1 MTPAN
6 GFAEMKDS
14 GILGCGSIPS
24 HWETI
29 ALKYV
34 ALLDG
39 KVDTSNITPED
50 TVSFVPMECIR
61 NDKRIP
67 KTAQKSKDNGTYSS
81 FCNGDIAIAKV
92 TPCFENGNICVMA
105 SLENGYAFGSSELF
119 SVRPQNIVGRYL
131 FYSLQ
136 TPYFLDGGAATMTGV
151 GGLKRVSS
159 YYMKNVKIV
168 FPPLSEQSTI
178 ASYLDAQCAKID
190 EIIAQDKASIE
201 DYKQW
206 KMSVVNDAVTHG
218 LDPNAEMKDSGIYW
232 MGKIPTK
239 WGLKRLKYIFAIKK
253 DIAGELGHTV
263 LAITQQ
269 GIKPKNMSDKGQFAL
284 DYSKYQLVVP
294 GDFAMNHMDLLT
306 GWVDISQYS
315 GVTSP
320 DYRVFFALHPEEIDT
335 NYYKHVFQTCYRC
348 RIFYGLGQGV
358 SGLGRWRLPAEMFLN
373 FVLPVPPLDEQR
385 KIGEFLDKQ
394 CAKIDDLI
402 IEKQS
407 LIDDLESY
415 KKSFI
420 YEVVTGKRRIAEPDQ
435 MTIAVLSPDILR
447 YQKALLMLRILDL
460 LGNKARG
467 RIHLQKC
474 MFAAECLLNI
484 PFQTQ
489 YIRYDHGPYDLH
501 LADYET
507 VLCDSGWFNIQKGS
521 HVTYQKSRHFAEGLK
536 EYMNVFSDIDEKL
549 KHIVAF
555 LKPMKTTQA
564 ERVAT
569 LLAAWNDFIIDGISH
584 PTDKE
589 IINEVMSNWTPN
601 KANPQYSTWQD
612 TLTKIR
618 KNRFIPSGFGIH
630 TLKKEV
636 LLQEE

>member
-1 MTPAN
+1 MTPAK
-6 GFAEMKDS
+6 GYMEMKDS
-14 GILGCGSIPS
+14 GIEWIEAIPA
-24 HWETI
+24 HWDI
-29 ALKYV
+29 LRGKNV
-34 ALLDG
+34 LRLLERPV
-39 KVDTSNITPED
+39 KPED
-50 TVSFVPMECIR
+50 DVVTCFRDGEVTLRKNRREEGFTNSLKEIGYQGIEPGDLIVHGMDGFAGAIGISDSRGKASPVLNVMDSNQNKRYLMYYLRAMAYKDVFMALSTGIR
-61 NDKRIP
+61 VRSCDLRWNKLSVFPFLIP
-67 KTAQKSKDNGTYSS
+67 KSH
-81 FCNGDIAIAKV
+81 
-92 TPCFENGNICVMA
+92 
-105 SLENGYAFGSSELF
+105 
-119 SVRPQNIVGRYL
+119 
-131 FYSLQ
+131 
-136 TPYFLDGGAATMTGV
+136 
-151 GGLKRVSS
+151 
-159 YYMKNVKIV
+159 
-168 FPPLSEQSTI
+168 EQSTI
-178 ASYLDAQCAKID
+178 AAYLDTQCAKID
-190 EIIAQDKASIE
+190 EIIAQAKASIE

-239 WGLKRLKYIFAIKK
+239 WGLKRLKYIFAINK

-415 KKSFI
+415 KKSLI

>member
-1 MTPAN
+1 M
-6 GFAEMKDS
+6 EMKDS
-14 GILGCGSIPS
+14 GIEWIEAIPA
-24 HWETI
+24 HWDI
-29 ALKYV
+29 LRGKNV
-34 ALLDG
+34 LRLLERPV
-39 KVDTSNITPED
+39 KPED
-50 TVSFVPMECIR
+50 DVVTCFRDGEVTLRKNRREEGFTNSLKEIGYQGIEPGDLIVHGMDGFAGAIGISDSRGKASPVLNVMDSNQNKRYLMYYLRAMAYKDVFMALSTGIR
-61 NDKRIP
+61 VRSCDLRWNKLSVFPFLIP
-67 KTAQKSKDNGTYSS
+67 KSH
-81 FCNGDIAIAKV
+81 
-92 TPCFENGNICVMA
+92 
-105 SLENGYAFGSSELF
+105 
-119 SVRPQNIVGRYL
+119 
-131 FYSLQ
+131 
-136 TPYFLDGGAATMTGV
+136 
-151 GGLKRVSS
+151 
-159 YYMKNVKIV
+159 
-168 FPPLSEQSTI
+168 EQSTI
-178 ASYLDAQCAKID
+178 AAYLDTQCAKID
-190 EIIAQDKASIE
+190 EIIAQAKASIE